1 MSVPVFRPSIK
12 RKEMDSVLSCMVSD
26 HIGPGLYSEQ
36 LLEQFHSLCNTKSGF
51 LLREYERGIEL
62 AFRTLSLEDGAEVIL
77 SPLAPEAYFHV
88 IKKMRLKPVF
98 IDVNPATAVPDL
110 DEFMDKINNSTG
122 AVILMGVFGFQWDL
136 SEWDPAIPV
145 IEDITYNFGSITAE
159 IAAGQSGDLV
169 IMRMEPHDLI
179 TTGGGSVVLTRV
191 KEFGDKL
198 QEVVSEFDETVIL
211 SDMNAA
217 LGVSQIKEFEK
228 DFELRE
234 EIYQLFLSSLRKGK
248 HGHLTGHQEERII
261 RASLPVL
268 VKGNRQE
275 VQKYAQKKNVETTL
289 AFRGCCLEEELGD
302 LIFCPVAE
310 TLILNCILFPL
321 YPSLGKSNSETIAKV
336 LATLP

>member
-1 MSVPVFRPSIK
+1 
-12 RKEMDSVLSCMVSD
+12 MDSVLSCMVSD
-26 HIGPGLYSEQ
+26 QIGPGQYSEQ
-36 LLEQFHSLCNTKSGF
+36 LLEQFHLTCQTRQGL
-51 LLREYERGIEL
+51 LLREYERSIEL
-62 AFRTLSLEDGAEVIL
+62 SFRALRLEEGAEVIL

-88 IKKMRLKPVF
+88 IRKMKFNPVF
-98 IDVNPATAVPDL
+98 IDVNPVTAVPDL
-110 DEFMDKINNSTG
+110 DEYLDKINSATG
-122 AVILMGVFGFQWDL
+122 AMVLMGVFGYQWDL
-136 SEWDPAIPV
+136 SEWEHPEIPV
-145 IEDITYNFGSITAE
+145 LEDITSNFGSVTAG
-159 IAAGQSGDLV
+159 IAAGQTGDIV

-179 TTGGGSVVLTRV
+179 TTGGGSVVLARSKDT
-191 KEFGDKL
+191 GDRL
-198 QEVVSEFDETVIL
+198 LEELSEFDETVLL

-217 LGVSQIKEFEK
+217 LGVSQIKEFDKE
-228 DFELRE
+228 FELRE

-248 HGHLTGHQEERII
+248 HGYPAGNPDEKTI

-302 LIFCPVAE
+302 LIVCPVAE

-321 YPSLGKSNSETIAKV
+321 YPSLGKSNSEIISKV

>member
-1 MSVPVFRPSIK
+1 
-12 RKEMDSVLSCMVSD
+12 MDSVLSCMVSD
-26 HIGPGLYSEQ
+26 QIGPGVYSEQ
-36 LLEQFHSLCNTKSGF
+36 LLEQFHVLCRTGSGL
-51 LLREYERGIEL
+51 LLREYERAIEL
-62 AFRTLSLEDGAEVIL
+62 SFRALDLKEGAQVIL
-77 SPLAPEAYFHV
+77 SPLAPEAYLHV
-88 IKKMRLKPVF
+88 IREMNLVPVF

-110 DEFMDKINNSTG
+110 DEYLDKTG
-122 AVILMGVFGFQWDL
+122 PDTGVMILMGAFGYQWDL
-136 SEWDPAIPV
+136 TDWDHPGFPV
-145 IEDITYNFGSITAE
+145 IEDITYNFGSAASET
-159 IAAGQSGDLV
+159 AAGQTGDLV
-169 IMRMEPHDLI
+169 LMRMEPHDLI
-179 TTGGGSVVLTRV
+179 TTGGGTAVLARNKV
-191 KEFGDKL
+191 LGDRL
-198 QEVVSEFDETVIL
+198 TEEVSRFDETALL

-217 LGVSQIKEFEK
+217 LGVSQIREFEK

-248 HGHLTGHQEERII
+248 HGTLSGNPDERTI

-302 LIFCPVAE
+302 LIVCPVAE

-321 YPSLGKSNSETIAKV
+321 YPSLGKTNSETIARV

>member
-1 MSVPVFRPSIK
+1 M
-12 RKEMDSVLSCMVSD
+12 
-26 HIGPGLYSEQ
+26 G
-36 LLEQFHSLCNTKSGF
+36 
-51 LLREYERGIEL
+51 
-62 AFRTLSLEDGAEVIL
+62 AFG
-77 SPLAPEAYFHV
+77 Y
-88 IKKMRLKPVF
+88 
-98 IDVNPATAVPDL
+98 
-110 DEFMDKINNSTG
+110 
-122 AVILMGVFGFQWDL
+122 QWDL
-136 SEWDPAIPV
+136 TEWELPHVPV
-145 IEDITYNFGSITAE
+145 LEDITFNYGSVTSDIP
-159 IAAGQSGDLV
+159 AGSTGDIV
-169 IMRMEPHDLI
+169 IMRMEPHDII
-179 TTGGGSVVLTRV
+179 TTGGGSVILTRS
-191 KEFGDKL
+191 KELGDRL
-198 QEVVSEFDETVIL
+198 LEEAAEFDETILL

-234 EIYQLFLSSLRKGK
+234 EIYQLFLSSLQKGR
-248 HGHLTGHQEERII
+248 HGYLSGNPDEKTI

-302 LIFCPVAE
+302 LIVCPVAE